1 MFRRPTGVS
10 LPVFVTGGLS
20 DLVDSLSFEMQIP
33 ELSNTPS
40 SSRSIERASLIFLML
55 MSSIVL
61 SIFSDAVCNQLGFY
75 MSIVACLIFRE
86 AGVGVTFSD

>member
-1 MFRRPTGVS
+1 M
-10 LPVFVTGGLS
+10 PVFVTGGLS

-40 SSRSIERASLIFLML
+40 SSSSIERASLIFLML

-75 MSIVACLIFRE
+75 MSIVAYFIFKA